1 MKRRFFIL
9 LTCLAVGILPGCSS
23 SVNIDD
29 QEYEIEDI
37 ASTAESS
44 EEPNEATELETE
56 DEDKESEESEEASEE
71 ISNADEAASKSSTK
85 STDTTLSEPAKVA
98 DTTASKPAQN
108 VNNTAV
114 KAEKTEAP
122 GELLPTPK
130 VNAGVL
136 HVGEGAMEVEFT
148 WAPVEGAE
156 GYEVLGE
163 DKFYKDS
170 ETSYKPYKVYGQTT
184 EYYYTNETKY
194 VAGSQDFYDFRVQV
208 RAYKGEGK
216 NRRYSMWSDF
226 AYGST
231 KGNRPAAPTVVAG
244 SSHQVD
250 DHHEVEFTWQPVEGA
265 KEYRVTVW
273 SKTPEEIEYKPYKT
287 EKTTDTK
294 YVCGAQDYVDFRVGV
309 EALGEQV
316 VDGAVYPAD
325 SDMSEYAYGQ
335 IR

>member
-1 MKRRFFIL
+1 M
-9 LTCLAVGILPGCSS
+9 GILPGCSS

-85 STDTTLSEPAKVA
+85 STDTTLSESAKAA

-108 VNNTAV
+108 VNNTAA
-114 KAEKTEAP
+114 KTETEAP

-156 GYEVLGE
+156 GYEVLAE

-194 VAGSQDFYDFRVQV
+194 VAGSQDYFDFRMQV

-216 NRRYSMWSDF
+216 NRRYSMWSDY

-231 KGNRPAAPTVVAG
+231 KGNTPAAPTVVAG
-244 SSHQVD
+244 TSHQVD

-273 SKTPEEIEYKPYKT
+273 SKTPEETEYKPYKT

-294 YVCGAQDYVDFRVGV
+294 YVCGAQDYFDFKVGV

-316 VDGAVYPAD
+316 IDGAVYPAN

>member
-1 MKRRFFIL
+1 M
-9 LTCLAVGILPGCSS
+9 GILPGCSS

-71 ISNADEAASKSSTK
+71 ISNADEAASKPSTK

-114 KAEKTEAP
+114 KTETEAP

-184 EYYYTNETKY
+184 DYYNTVETKY
-194 VAGSQDFYDFRVQV
+194 VASSQDYFDFRVQV
-208 RAYKGEGK
+208 RAYKGEGA
-216 NRRYSMWSDF
+216 NRRYSKWSDF
-226 AYGST
+226 AYGNT
-231 KGNRPAAPTVVAG
+231 QGNRPAAPKVVAG
-244 SSHQVD
+244 TSHQVD

-273 SKTPEEIEYKPYKT
+273 SKTPEETEYKPYKT

-294 YVCGAQDYVDFRVGV
+294 YVCGAQDYFDYRVGV

-316 VDGAVYPAD
+316 IDGAVYPAD